1 VAVGPRPLVR
11 APQSWRGV
19 VTVLHLMDISYFRL
33 KSRANTI
40 SVDVSAGEVDKAS
53 RILQKKVLKDNE
65 MHYTVIRFWLCDQVD
80 EKEMA
85 EAVARF
91 VKLLDE
97 KRPKPRGFKP
107 SKKKKDVIDEYLRTK
122 DGKAFSKLMHT

>member
-1 VAVGPRPLVR
+1 MHSTKLVQAIAAR
-11 APQSWRGV
+11 
-19 VTVLHLMDISYFRL
+19 HLMDISVVHT
-33 KSRANTI
+33 KSHANFV
-40 SVDVSAGEVDKAS
+40 SVDVSKGDVDKAV

-65 MHYTVIRFWLCDQVD
+65 MHYTVIKFLLCDKLKVD

-97 KRPKPRGFKP
+97 QRPKPQGPKP